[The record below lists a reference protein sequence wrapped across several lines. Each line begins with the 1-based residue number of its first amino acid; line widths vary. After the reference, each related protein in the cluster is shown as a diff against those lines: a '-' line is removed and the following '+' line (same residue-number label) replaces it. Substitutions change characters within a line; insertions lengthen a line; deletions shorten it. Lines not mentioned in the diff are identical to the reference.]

1 MSYKDFANDYKKGI
15 TGDTLFFY
23 GAEDYLMNWAMDQI
37 IADNVPEDSRDLD
50 VITLDGESVNAY
62 DIMGEARAY
71 SMFSDRRVVIVNNY
85 LPLFRKVADAGAEE
99 LKEFVKSPLDSSILV
114 FVLDA
119 SRSGDI
125 SAFGKQMIKACS
137 SYEFARLERV
147 DLKAFINK
155 RIHAAS
161 KMIARRQLEHLI
173 DVTGYYNRDSAYDLA
188 ELDKD
193 ISKLVKASAEDEIS
207 DGLIE
212 DMLTGDSDKFVFN
225 LVDALTSGDRGRALA
240 IAEAIIRDQDGAM
253 AVLALLTKQFEIM
266 YDALELSKEGFSIA
280 QMAKKTG
287 VNEFRF
293 KRAYNAATKY
303 SQAKIKTILKDLYN
317 ADRNIKRGDI
327 DKDTALELFAL
338 SACPGR

>member
-23 GAEDYLMNWAMDQI
+23 GAEDYLMNWAKGQVI
-37 IADNVPEDSRDLD
+37 NDNVPEDSRDLD
-50 VITLDGESVNAY
+50 VINLDGETVSAY

-85 LPLFRKVADAGAEE
+85 LPLFRKVADVGTDE
-99 LKEFVKSPLDSSILV
+99 LKEFVKSPLDSSILI

-119 SRSGDI
+119 SRSSDI

-137 SYEFARLERV
+137 SYEFARLERA

-155 RIHAAS
+155 RVHAAS
-161 KMIARRQLEHLI
+161 KMIARRELEHLI

-207 DGLIE
+207 ADLIE

-225 LVDALTSGDRGRALA
+225 LVDALTSGDRGRALS

-266 YDALELSKEGFSIA
+266 YDALVLSKEGLSIS

-303 SQAKIKTILKDLYN
+303 SLTKIKTILKDLYN

>member
-23 GAEDYLMNWAMDQI
+23 GAEDYLMNWAKGQVI
-37 IADNVPEDSRDLD
+37 NDNVPEDSRDLD
-50 VITLDGESVNAY
+50 VINLDGETVSAY

-85 LPLFRKVADAGAEE
+85 LPLFRKVADVGTDE
-99 LKEFVKSPLDSSILV
+99 LKEFVKSPLDSTILI

-119 SRSGDI
+119 SRSSEI

-137 SYEFARLERV
+137 SYEFARLERA

-155 RIHAAS
+155 RVHAAS
-161 KMIARRQLEHLI
+161 KMIARRELEHLI

-207 DGLIE
+207 ADLIE

-266 YDALELSKEGFSIA
+266 YDALELSKEGLSIA

-287 VNEFRF
+287 ANEFRF
-293 KRAYNAATKY
+293 KRAYNAANKY
-303 SQAKIKTILKDLYN
+303 SLTKIKTILKDLYN
-317 ADRNIKRGDI
+317 ADRDIKRGDI